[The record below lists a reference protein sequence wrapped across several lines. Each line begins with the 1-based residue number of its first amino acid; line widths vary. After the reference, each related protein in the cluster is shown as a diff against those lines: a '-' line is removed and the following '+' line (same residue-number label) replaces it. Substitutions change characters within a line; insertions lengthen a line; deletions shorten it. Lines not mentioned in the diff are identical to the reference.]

1 MTRPPSRPITLRL
14 YGVATRVLATAAHGW
29 LARRVRRGKED
40 AQRLTERFGIAA
52 TPRPAGRLVWCHA
65 ASVGESLAIL
75 GLIGALRARGLAVVL
90 TTGTLTSAA
99 LMAERLPAGA
109 IHQFVPL
116 DHTAWAQR
124 FLDHWQPSL
133 VLWSES
139 ELWPN
144 MLGAIAARGIPAF
157 LVNARISDR
166 AFDGWSRWPRTVRAV
181 LSAFTTVIAQ
191 SAEDA
196 RRYALLG
203 ADHVVAAGNL
213 KLAAD
218 PLPHDVQ
225 ATTALTAAIGARP
238 AWLAASIHPGEDA
251 VVAQAHQALA
261 ATFPDL
267 LSLVA
272 PRHPEKAGAMAKTFA
287 AAGLAVA
294 RRSAQQPITPSTQV
308 YIADTLGELGVLY
321 RACDLVVM
329 GKSFAVG
336 GGQNPG
342 EPAKLGCAVIC
353 GPDMGNFRD
362 LTADLSAAGAVNIVA
377 DAAQL
382 AARLSAL
389 LADPA
394 ARRRQ
399 GENGARFMAAGAAAL
414 TETFAI
420 LESAL
425 ANPLDCR

>member
-1 MTRPPSRPITLRL
+1 MTRPPTRPLTLRL
-14 YGVATRVLATAAHGW
+14 YGAATRALTTAVPAW
-29 LARRVRRGKED
+29 LERRVRRGKED
-40 AQRLTERFGIAA
+40 PRRLPERTGLAA
-52 TPRPAGRLVWCHA
+52 TPRPAGRVVWCHA
-65 ASVGESLAIL
+65 ASVGESLAL
-75 GLIGALRARGLAVVL
+75 LSLIGALRARGLAVVL

-116 DHTAWAQR
+116 DHAAWAQR
-124 FLDHWQPSL
+124 FLDHWRPEL

-144 MLGAIAARGIPAF
+144 ILGVIAARAIPAF
-157 LVNARISDR
+157 LVNARISDK
-166 AFDGWSRWPRTVRAV
+166 AFRGWSRWPRTARAV
-181 LSAFTTVIAQ
+181 LSAFKTVIAQ
-191 SAEDA
+191 SSEDA
-196 RRYALLG
+196 RRFALLG
-203 ADHVVAAGNL
+203 AEHVVASGNL
-213 KLAAD
+213 KLASE
-218 PLPHDVQ
+218 PLPNDVE
-225 ATTALTAAIGARP
+225 ATSALRSEIGTRP

-251 VVAQAHQALA
+251 VVAQVHQALI
-261 ATFPDL
+261 ATHPGL

-272 PRHPEKAGAMAKTFA
+272 PRHPEKADAMAETFA

-294 RRSAQQPITPSTQV
+294 RRGARQAITPTTHI
-308 YIADTLGELGVLY
+308 YLADTLGELGVLY

-336 GGQNPG
+336 GGQNPA

-353 GPDMGNFRD
+353 GPYMSNFRE
-362 LTADLSAAGAVNIVA
+362 LTADLSAAGAVSAVA
-377 DAAQL
+377 NATQL
-382 AARLSAL
+382 AERLSAL

-394 ARRRQ
+394 ARRAQ

-414 TETFAI
+414 AETLAI
-420 LESAL
+420 LEPTL